1 MNPDRNLK
9 TLEEEWY
16 RVLFDHFKAEIED
29 AALRGNKSVTL
40 SWQTLAGYD
49 IRTLLTSHCKSPTS
63 HCLQQKRR

>member
-49 IRTLLTSHCKSPTS
+49 I
-63 HCLQQKRR
+63 